1 MIREYTN
8 VFQDIKAPYTNVAMI
23 HNKQRAEL
31 VTKIYD
37 ALILSY
43 VQLHANIEPDCN
55 FVAAYLMTL
64 IRNGSH
70 S

>member
-1 MIREYTN
+1 MIWSYTN
-8 VFQDIKAPYTNVAMI
+8 VFQDIKAPYMNVAMI
-23 HNKQRAEL
+23 QNKRRGEL
-31 VTKIYD
+31 LTKIYD

-43 VQLHANIEPDCN
+43 VQLHANIEPDSN

-64 IRNGSH
+64 IRKVSQ